1 MVDLHAMAPT
11 CDKFSVFHA
20 RTMPNRWVRF
30 KLIFMNASINSPKS
44 PMRHLFIAA
53 LCAMACGSALA
64 QWQWVDA
71 TGRKVYSDTAPP
83 SNIPEKNILKRPGAS
98 APQAV
103 QESTS
108 QGEPVAADKAAP
120 VIQTP
125 KVDPRLEAKRLEAEK
140 AEAARKK
147 AEEEKR
153 NQARADNCE
162 RAKRSL
168 ATMNSGVRIRTT
180 NAKGESEIMDDTA
193 RAAET
198 RRVEEIVSKDCGLAA
213 APVNRQRAG
222 SVP

>member
-1 MVDLHAMAPT
+1 
-11 CDKFSVFHA
+11 
-20 RTMPNRWVRF
+20 
-30 KLIFMNASINSPKS
+30 MNASIYSPRN

-53 LCAMACGSALA
+53 LCALACGSAMA

-83 SNIPEKNILKRPGAS
+83 STIPAKNILKRPVAS
-98 APQAV
+98 APPAT

-108 QGEPVAADKAAP
+108 QAETVTTDKAAP
-120 VIQTP
+120 VIKAP

-140 AEAARKK
+140 ADAARKK

-153 NQARADNCE
+153 DQARADNCE

-198 RRVEEIVSKDCGLAA
+198 RRVEEIVSKDCGPAT
-213 APVNRQRAG
+213 APVNRQRLG